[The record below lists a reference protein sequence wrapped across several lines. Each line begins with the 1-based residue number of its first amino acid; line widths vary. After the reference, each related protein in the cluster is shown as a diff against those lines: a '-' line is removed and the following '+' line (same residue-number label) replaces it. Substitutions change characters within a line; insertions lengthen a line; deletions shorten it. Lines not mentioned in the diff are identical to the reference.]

1 VQELQE
7 PKSSLHWKLEPLSLE
22 LKPRL
27 ALVEVVVVAG
37 PEVIEVCGAVV
48 SGGACTVQ
56 AYVAGEASLLPAA
69 SVARTEKAWG
79 PTAREP

>member
-37 PEVIEVCGAVV
+37 PELIEVSGAVV
-48 SGGACTVQ
+48 SSGGGGGVC
-56 AYVAGEASLLPAA
+56 
-69 SVARTEKAWG
+69 
-79 PTAREP
+79 